1 MGKQGFFLLKMQ
13 LLGYFVFISQDA
25 ANLLIN
31 KRLASSTVLH
41 HLAVFLAYGHVLRES
56 AFIYF

>member
-1 MGKQGFFLLKMQ
+1 MYLVFSLLKVQ
-13 LLGYFVFISQDA
+13 FLRYFVYLSQDA

-56 AFIYF
+56 AFINF